1 MIDPGT
7 LLLVVVAI
15 GASFFA
21 AWTIG
26 AGSSGST
33 PFAPAVGANA
43 ITTLRAAFIVGI
55 LGFIG
60 AVLQG
65 AAVTET
71 VGAGLIDDVTLSP
84 LASALALTIAATYI
98 AAGVF
103 AGYPIAT
110 AFAITGSVVGVGLSM
125 GGSPAWDTYTTIGLY
140 WLVTPIVVAPPAYVV
155 TKLLRGDAVSE
166 RLVVSALAF
175 AVGLVVAHMEFLFL
189 GPPGEQTSIAVA
201 AADSIPGPPIVGITG
216 STIAIAGLITWL
228 TDRSVVRDPV
238 RAQQRFLVALGGL
251 VAFTAGAGKVG
262 LAVGPLLPLAEGSL
276 PIPAIWPV
284 LVFGGAGILIGSWMA
299 APRMIKALSQ
309 DYSSLGPRRATA
321 VLVPSFVIA
330 QAGIVLGVPMAFNQ
344 IFISAMAGVGY
355 AVGGDTVS
363 ERKLVVTAL
372 AWIGSLIFGLIVGYG
387 LYSIVSA
394 VSGVA

>member
-1 MIDPGT
+1 MVDPAG
-7 LLLVVVAI
+7 LVLVLVAL

-43 ITTLRAAFIVGI
+43 MTTLRAAFIVGL

-71 VGAGLIDDVTLSP
+71 VGEGLIDGVTLSP
-84 LASALALTIAATYI
+84 LAAAIALTIAAIYI

-110 AFAITGSVVGVGLSM
+110 AFAISGSVVGVGLGM
-125 GGSPAWDTYTTIGLY
+125 GGDPAWGTYRTIVLY
-140 WLVTPIVVAPPAYVV
+140 WLLTPIFVAPPSYVL
-155 TKLLRGDAVSE
+155 TKLLRGE
-166 RLVVSALAF
+166 RISNGIIIPGLTAI
-175 AVGLVVAHMEFLFL
+175 VGLVIVHMEFLIL
-189 GPPGEQTSIAVA
+189 GPPGEQASIAGATGIWLPIHSVAGLVGVSIAVMVLFWWLA
-201 AADSIPGPPIVGITG
+201 ARGTSK
-216 STIAIAGLITWL
+216 
-228 TDRSVVRDPV
+228 DPV
-238 RAQQRFLVALGGL
+238 ATQRKFLVGLGAL

-262 LAVGPLLPLAEGSL
+262 LAVGPLLPMAEGSL
-276 PIPAIWPV
+276 PIAAIWPV
-284 LVFGGAGILIGSWMA
+284 LIFGGVGILLGSWMA

-321 VLVPSFVIA
+321 VLVPSFIIA
-330 QAGIVLGVPMAFNQ
+330 QVGIFLGVPMSFNQ

-355 AVGGDTVS
+355 ATGGDTVS
-363 ERKLVVTAL
+363 ERKLLITAL
-372 AWIGSLIFGLIVGYG
+372 AWIGSLIFGLIVGFVVYQG
-387 LYSIVSA
+387 AIAIISLF
-394 VSGVA
+394 